1 MPTPFIEFQTKFQNF
16 RQTIPPTNVH
26 REWTIETVPL
36 SMLEMHLPCFKNNTK
51 NTKKSKSIDMKV
63 EIFPIQKHHTER
75 ILFYPNLTVE
85 EVPNYKLLLG
95 HSHFDYVESLLN
107 HTSSTAKLGEKRN
120 RPVLCHGMP
129 F

>member
-63 EIFPIQKHHTER
+63 EIFPIQKHHTKTSNVHFANFIEN
-75 ILFYPNLTVE
+75 LFLYQV
-85 EVPNYKLLLG
+85 
-95 HSHFDYVESLLN
+95 
-107 HTSSTAKLGEKRN
+107 
-120 RPVLCHGMP
+120 
-129 F
+129 